1 MSNLSVHPWAVEHDW
16 RNELRGTRDL
26 IGEPAHLIAAIFALV
41 MEPISTA
48 TASIG
53 FTSLVVVGLL
63 RSPVLLPIWKR
74 MLSFLWIKLLLVWLA
89 WTALSIAWS
98 PDPITGVDRLWNL
111 KFFAWIP
118 LLWPL
123 HRQWRW
129 LLGGFLFAT
138 LVLQGIQVS
147 GEFFG
152 RTYKGQSLERGSR
165 HPTMTGMW
173 DAVALSCWLFLS
185 VAGGWRSLLLS
196 VPMAILSA
204 FGFFWAAQRAALF
217 GILVELAVANTVLAF
232 VARNWMRKALT
243 RFAVGIVL
251 LFLVHLVAG
260 AHLRARVVQ
269 AAMDTT
275 QSLRGDA
282 PRIAEERLAMWKLS
296 LLAWQQQ
303 PLCGVGLGG
312 YQRATANIEVRHDQI
327 DLHVY
332 KTPHSTYVTILTESG
347 AIGLALFLAWAAA
360 FFVRSIACLRL
371 EPVRVGAFGG
381 TIIWFSAAAFD
392 TFTARGVFLSL
403 GTIMIAMS
411 VMPPMAA
418 VRTPR
423 A

>member
-1 MSNLSVHPWAVEHDW
+1 MSYLNVHPWAVESDW

-53 FTSLVVVGLL
+53 FTTLVVVGLL
-63 RSPVLLPIWKR
+63 RSPVLLPIWGR

-98 PDPITGVDRLWNL
+98 PDQVTGIDRLWNL

-123 HRQWRW
+123 HRQWKW

-138 LVLQGIQVS
+138 AVLQGIQIS

-152 RTYKGQSLERGSR
+152 RTYKGQSLGRGSR
-165 HPTMTGMW
+165 HPTMAGMW
-173 DAVALSCWLFLS
+173 NAVALSCWLFLS
-185 VAGGWRSLLLS
+185 VAAGWRSLLLS
-196 VPMAILSA
+196 VPMAILSS
-204 FGFFWAAQRAALF
+204 FGFFWAGQRAAVI
-217 GILVELAVANTVLAF
+217 GILTELAIANTVLAF
-232 VARNWMRKALT
+232 VARDWIRKALARCVIGT
-243 RFAVGIVL
+243 VIVL
-251 LFLVHLVAG
+251 CVYFVAG
-260 AHLRARVVQ
+260 SSLRIKVLQ
-269 AAMDTT
+269 AARETT
-275 QSLRGDA
+275 QSLQGDA
-282 PRIAEERLAMWKLS
+282 PQIIEARLAMWKLS
-296 LLAWQQQ
+296 LLAWRAS
-303 PLCGVGLGG
+303 PVCGVGLGG
-312 YQRATANIEVRHDQI
+312 YQGATANIDVKYDREN
-327 DLHVY
+327 LHVF

-347 AIGLALFLAWAAA
+347 AIGLSLFLAWTAA

-381 TIIWFSAAAFD
+381 AIIWFTAAAFD

-418 VRTPR
+418 VRAR
-423 A
+423 RV